1 MHFPKERTAD
11 MMLKTVLFA
20 GLALAANGVFADT
33 WYVDD
38 ATGSDSNDGSEGAPF
53 KTIQKALD
61 LGIDTLK
68 DGEIVV
74 RKGIYKL
81 GGNPIHGNLYCK
93 LRGETDDPAD
103 VVVDAENLSE
113 CARFAGI
120 DKKPPFIV
128 SGITFVN
135 GNKPTDSTATYCAL
149 SVVKNVVV
157 SNCVVAS
164 CGSADVSKAPVS
176 LSDAKMAQC
185 VISNCVSLGRGS
197 ALRLGSDG
205 VFEKG
210 LITGCRA
217 PSGVYGAI
225 FSQAGGVLRDSVIS
239 NNTARLC
246 PGVTGVPQEIS
257 GCLFIDNYA
266 AYDNTKNPKDGGAL
280 VIAEDSNSATIPE
293 LCIIS
298 NCVVTGT
305 VNEHPE
311 CVYGAGINIKNVSVQ
326 VVGCTVS
333 NNISK
338 CYTGLY
344 ARKDDLS
351 KTIEIVDCVFSDNE
365 AKSGDGGGAYLGNGV
380 KVRGCTF
387 SGNTASVAGGGV
399 YGLGFEMD
407 GCVISNNT
415 AKCGG
420 GICVVTN
427 GVAAA
432 AISNSVFRLNSSTHE
447 GGALSVGY
455 LYKTECAYTNGYA
468 SVYSSMFEEN
478 STEGLSADYPGG
490 GAVSI
495 PQKGSSSALIEGCV
509 FKYNKAENKD
519 GGKYGGAISYR
530 GTANSKTGKPAID
543 IRSSLF
549 LGNTAGT
556 GGGVYLVSG
565 DDVKID
571 NCTFVTNNATVENG
585 GDDTYVRWSGVRVR
599 NCIYEQ
605 NKNGFEY
612 NSVHETAIVNCCIKA
627 KSLPSTVSE
636 SNGNVAVVDMGFADA
651 ENGDYSLKRDSVCV
665 GRGVMLKWMERRS
678 KDAAGSR
685 RVCGSLPD
693 LGAFEYYFPV
703 GLKMSVR

>member
-1 MHFPKERTAD
+1 MT
-11 MMLKTVLFA
+11 LKTVLLA
-20 GLALAANGVFADT
+20 GLAIAANGILADT

-38 ATGSDSNDGSEGAPF
+38 ATGSDSNNGSESAPF

-61 LGIDTLK
+61 LGSDTLK

-74 RKGIYKL
+74 RKGTYKL

-93 LRGETDDPAD
+93 LRGETDDPSD

-120 DKKPPFIV
+120 ERKPPFIV
-128 SGITFVN
+128 SGITFIN
-135 GNKPTDSTATYCAL
+135 GNKPKDTTAAYCAL
-149 SVVKNVVV
+149 SVIKNVVV
-157 SNCVVAS
+157 SNCVVTS
-164 CGSADVSKAPVS
+164 CGNVDVSKAPVS
-176 LSDAKMAQC
+176 LSDAKMVQC

-210 LITGCRA
+210 LITECQA

-225 FSQAGGVLRDSVIS
+225 FAQAGGILRDSVIS

-246 PGVTGVPQEIS
+246 PGVTGIPQEIS

-266 AYDNTKNPKDGGAL
+266 AYDSNQNPKDGGAL

-311 CVYGAGINIKNVSVQ
+311 CVRGAGINIKDVSVL
-326 VVGCTVS
+326 VVECTVS

-344 ARKDDLS
+344 ARRNDLS

-365 AKSGDGGGAYLGNGV
+365 ARSGDGGGAYLGNGV

-432 AISNSVFRLNSSTHE
+432 VISNSVFRLNSSSHE
-447 GGALSVGY
+447 GGGLSVGY

-478 STEGLSADYPGG
+478 STEGQSADYSGG

-495 PQKGSSSALIEGCV
+495 LRKASSSALIEGCV
-509 FKYNKAENKD
+509 FKYNKAENN
-519 GGKYGGAISYR
+519 YGGAISYR
-530 GTANSKTGKPAID
+530 GAENAATGKADID

-556 GGGVYLVSG
+556 GGGIYMISG
-565 DDVKID
+565 DNANID
-571 NCTFVTNNATVENG
+571 NCTFVGNTANDG
-585 GDDTYVRWSGVRVR
+585 WDSYIRWKGVKIR
-599 NCIYEQ
+599 NCIYAQ
-605 NKNGFEY
+605 SKFSSQGTINR
-612 NSVHETAIVNCCIKA
+612 TAMKNCCINA
-627 KSLPSTVSE
+627 KKLPLVVDSLAGVLD
-636 SNGNVAVVDMGFADA
+636 SNGNIAADPGFADA
-651 ENGDYSLKRDSVCV
+651 ANGDYSLKRDSVCI
-665 GRGVMLKWMERRS
+665 GRGVMLDWMERRS
-678 KDAAGSR
+678 KDVAGSR

-703 GLKMSVR
+703 GMKVSVR

>member
-1 MHFPKERTAD
+1 MT
-11 MMLKTVLFA
+11 LKTILLA
-20 GLALAANGVFADT
+20 GLAIAANGVLADT

-74 RKGIYKL
+74 RKGTYKL
-81 GGNPIHGNLYCK
+81 GGEPIHGNLYCT
-93 LRGETDDPAD
+93 LRGETGNPAD

-135 GNKPTDSTATYCAL
+135 GNKPKDSTAAYCAL
-149 SVVKNVVV
+149 SVIKNVVV

-266 AYDNTKNPKDGGAL
+266 AYDNTRNPKDGGAL

-311 CVYGAGINIKNVSVQ
+311 CVNGAGINIKDVSVQ

-344 ARKDDLS
+344 ARRNDLS

-468 SVYSSMFEEN
+468 SVYLSLFEGN
-478 STEGLSADYPGG
+478 STDGGEGKSWPGG

-495 PQKGSSSALIEGCV
+495 LREGRSSALIEGCV
-509 FKYNKAENKD
+509 FKLNTSKQN
-519 GGKYGGAISYR
+519 GGAVSCR
-530 GTANSKTGKPAID
+530 GVNTADYSGAPID

-549 LGNTAGT
+549 IGNTST
-556 GGGVYLVSG
+556 ENGGAIYAISKGPLN
-565 DDVKID
+565 ID
-571 NCTFVTNNATVENG
+571 NCTFVDNASSAEKG
-585 GDDTYVRWSGVRVR
+585 GNDTYIRWSGVKIR
-599 NCIYEQ
+599 NCIYAQ
-605 NKNGFEY
+605 TPTDSDTINRSAVKNCLI
-612 NSVHETAIVNCCIKA
+612 NANQ
-627 KSLPSTVSE
+627 LPTSIDKDAGKTDSK
-636 SNGNVAVVDMGFADA
+636 GNIAAAPGFADA
-651 ENGDYSLKRDSVCV
+651 ANGDYSLKRDSVCV
-665 GRGVMLKWMERRS
+665 GRGVMLDWMGRRS

>member
-1 MHFPKERTAD
+1 MT
-11 MMLKTVLFA
+11 LKTVLLA
-20 GLALAANGVFADT
+20 GLAIAANGILADT

-38 ATGSDSNDGSEGAPF
+38 ATGSDSNNGSKGAPF

-61 LGIDTLK
+61 LGSDTLK

-74 RKGIYKL
+74 RKGTYKL
-81 GGNPIHGNLYCK
+81 EGNPIHGNLYCK

-128 SGITFVN
+128 SGFTFIN
-135 GNKPTDSTATYCAL
+135 GNKPTQDSATYCAL

-164 CGSADVSKAPVS
+164 CGSENESLPPVYVGT
-176 LSDAKMAQC
+176 AQMIC
-185 VISNCVSLGRGS
+185 CTISNCVSRGNGT
-197 ALRLGSDG
+197 AIRLGPDG
-205 VFEKG
+205 IFEKG
-210 LITGCRA
+210 LITGCVA
-217 PSGVYGAI
+217 PTGVHGPIYAYNGGIVRDSVVSNNTSKLCPGVYGA
-225 FSQAGGVLRDSVIS
+225 
-239 NNTARLC
+239 
-246 PGVTGVPQEIS
+246 PQEVS
-257 GCLFIDNYA
+257 GCHFVDNSVTM
-266 AYDNTKNPKDGGAL
+266 DDFRDGGTL
-280 VIAEDSNSATIPE
+280 VICRSTDTSTVPD
-293 LCIIS
+293 LCVIS
-298 NCVVTGT
+298 NCVISGTSYSYPDYVT
-305 VNEHPE
+305 
-311 CVYGAGINIKNVSVQ
+311 CAGIRIDNISSL

-333 NNISK
+333 NNISRR
-338 CYTGLY
+338 YTGLY
-344 ARKDDLS
+344 AKRTDLT
-351 KTIEIVDCVFSDNE
+351 KNIEIVNCVFSGNE
-365 AKSGDGGGAYLGNGV
+365 ATSGDGGGAHIGNGV

-432 AISNSVFRLNSSTHE
+432 VISNSVFRLNRSSHE
-447 GGALSVGY
+447 GGGLSVGY

-468 SVYSSMFEEN
+468 SVYSSMFESN
-478 STEGLSADYPGG
+478 STDGGEGRNWPGG

-495 PQKGSSSALIEGCV
+495 LREGRSSALFEGCV
-509 FKYNKAENKD
+509 FKLNASKQ
-519 GGKYGGAISYR
+519 YGGAVSCR
-530 GTANSKTGKPAID
+530 GVNTEDYSGAPID

-549 LGNTAGT
+549 IGNTST
-556 GGGVYLVSG
+556 KNGGAIYAISKGPLN
-565 DDVKID
+565 ID
-571 NCTFVTNNATVENG
+571 NCTFVDNASSAEKG
-585 GDDTYVRWSGVRVR
+585 GNDTYIRWSGVKIR
-599 NCIYEQ
+599 NCIYAQ
-605 NKNGFEY
+605 TPTDSDTINR
-612 NSVHETAIVNCCIKA
+612 SAVTNCLINA
-627 KSLPSTVSE
+627 TQLPTSIDKDAGKTDSK
-636 SNGNVAVVDMGFADA
+636 GNIAADPGFADA
-651 ENGDYSLKRDSVCV
+651 DNGEYSLKRDSVCV
-665 GRGVMLKWMERRS
+665 GRGVMLDWMERRS